1 MSCKNCALGFS
12 AVKSAFVA
20 GYTRSSGWYSAGL
33 AIDSST
39 AHAEVF
45 LLEFGSIVIN
55 VACIDLGLE
64 LAFLVLEL
72 CDFVIAGTFSLS
84 ADSHVEVKIFEDSL
98 LGCNLH
104 F

>member
-20 GYTRSSGWYSAGL
+20 GYTRSRGWYNAGL
-33 AIDSST
+33 AIDSGI

-45 LLEFGSIVIN
+45 LLELGSIVIDF
-55 VACIDLGLE
+55 ACIDLGFK

-72 CDFVIAGTFSLS
+72 YDFVIAGTVSLG
-84 ADSHVEVKIFEDSL
+84 ADSPVEVKIFEDSL